1 VVSEHQ
7 DQASLTAFSIAVLF
21 LLFLAV
27 GCADKAIVMP
37 LSPTEQAEG
46 WRLLFDG
53 RTLSGWRGY
62 RSPSTPENWKV
73 VDGTLFRAQGGGDI
87 MTVDQ
92 FGDFELRLEWR
103 ISKNGNSGI
112 MFRVTGEGDEPWW
125 TGPEMQVL
133 DNGGHPDGKDPLTS
147 AGSNYALH
155 APVSD
160 VTRPVGE
167 WNDVRIVV
175 KDAHVEHWLNGVKVV
190 EYELWSPDWESRVR
204 STKFASNPQYGRA
217 RSGHI
222 VLQDHGDAV
231 WYRNIR
237 IKPL

>member
-1 VVSEHQ
+1 
-7 DQASLTAFSIAVLF
+7 
-21 LLFLAV
+21 
-27 GCADKAIVMP
+27 
-37 LSPTEQAEG
+37 
-46 WRLLFDG
+46 
-53 RTLSGWRGY
+53 
-62 RSPSTPENWKV
+62 
-73 VDGTLFRAQGGGDI
+73 

>member
-1 VVSEHQ
+1 M
-7 DQASLTAFSIAVLF
+7 AVLLP
-21 LLFLAV
+21 LLLAL
-27 GCADKAIVMP
+27 GCADDAIVTP
-37 LSPTEQAEG
+37 LSPTEQADG

-62 RSPSTPENWKV
+62 RSPSTPGNWKV
-73 VDGTLFRAQGGGDI
+73 VDGTLFRAAGGGDI

-112 MFRVTGEGDEPWW
+112 MFRVTDEGDEPWW

-133 DNGGHPDGKDPLTS
+133 DNEGHPDGKDPLTS
-147 AGSNYALH
+147 AGSTYALY
-155 APVSD
+155 APVRD

-167 WNDVRIVV
+167 WNEVRIVA
-175 KDAHVEHWLNGVKVV
+175 KGAHVEHWLNGVKVV

-204 STKFASNPQYGRA
+204 ATKFGSLPQYGRA
-217 RSGHI
+217 LRGHI

-237 IKPL
+237 IQLL